1 MGEEIPPLF
10 IRKIVKYFA
19 FLKIYVNSSKVL
31 ATVLNQKI

>member
-19 FLKIYVNSSKVL
+19 FLKNLYEFIKSPGYS
-31 ATVLNQKI
+31 T